1 MERARA
7 RRLREVLIMAGLA
20 LVALIGMRIAGVIAP
35 VPIALLVAVVLVSS
49 AGSSIAQDW
58 GPARRVLSLSMRVGV
73 QVVATTLVIYTTG
86 WGPVLSVGY
95 VFCAAQCVANDGS
108 PAVFPATVWS
118 LVCLTIA
125 QVGVALGWI
134 PSVISRG
141 DAAGIAALMA
151 AGLVFVMRILWVSA
165 SERETATAGLAH
177 SEERFRR
184 LLVNAADAVVVLD
197 KDSTIVFATEA
208 IHALTGYTVDEL
220 VGRRD
225 AGVIVELADLERLRA
240 EHRSVLLEAP
250 GTTMKADMRVR
261 HRAGGLRWC
270 QISVTNR
277 LDDPV
282 IEGIVV
288 NVHDITERREAEAS
302 VAVAEARFRSLV
314 QNAADGIV
322 ILSSDARCAYTSPS
336 YERMTGHTA
345 AELLGRRMRDF
356 GHPDDLAAVSEAW
369 VRMLEHPD
377 ETTRV
382 EARVKHADGRWHWQA
397 MSISNRL
404 DDPSIAGMIVN
415 IRDVT
420 ERKAL
425 ADLLA
430 EESRI
435 LEMIAWGEPL
445 EGILD
450 RAASI
455 TSQYTGARFCLIRL
469 FDGDTLRL
477 AAAPGFPPEVFEQ
490 VAEVGLD
497 ANVPSG
503 RAAIEREE
511 VYIDEVGIDSTS
523 ASIAELAAT
532 LGVVAS
538 WSMPIDLPNRN
549 AVAGTLTLL
558 FESGAV
564 DRDVHRP
571 LVERVISVAAVAI
584 EQAQAREELE
594 HRAFHDELTGLPN
607 RALLNDRLTHAL
619 QRSPRRD
626 AAVAVVFFD
635 LDRFKLVNDSLGHD
649 AGDRL
654 LVQVAKR
661 LRTKLRASDTVG
673 RLGGDEFV
681 VLVDD
686 IHAESDAHAAV
697 QRVVGI
703 LEQPFEVDGET
714 IFVSASVGVALA
726 RDVAHAADV
735 LREADDAMYRAKQ
748 RGRGSVEYQSTN
760 GTANV
765 VNPLARITA
774 LHRALE
780 RDELIVHYQPIVDIA
795 SRQPISAEALVR
807 WNHPELGLLLPGEF
821 IPLAEDTGLI
831 VPLGWRVLELVLHR
845 LAHRPDLSVSVNVS
859 ARQLSEADFVPR
871 LTAMIATIP
880 HGALTLEITESLLI
894 DEPDRIAATL
904 SALADLGVR
913 LSLDDFGT
921 GYSSLAY
928 LSALPIHQLKIDRS
942 FVAGL
947 GERPECETLVSG
959 IIHLGHGL
967 GLEVIAEGVETA
979 PQAKRL
985 LELGCRLAQGYYF
998 GRPQQ
1003 WSRKNATSER
1013 TASERTASERT
1024 AITRPR
1030 LQLVEPRTA

>member
-1 MERARA
+1 MERARVA
-7 RRLREVLIMAGLA
+7 RLREVIVMTSLALAA
-20 LVALIGMRIAGVIAP
+20 LVALRVAGVIAP
-35 VPIALLVAVVLVSS
+35 VPIPLLVGVVVGAITL
-49 AGSSIAQDW
+49 ASIAQDW
-58 GPARRVLSLSMRVGV
+58 GPARRTLSLGGTVGV
-73 QVVATTLVIYTTG
+73 QVVATTAVIYTTG

-95 VFCAAQCVANDGS
+95 VFCAAQCVAIDGS

-118 LVCLTIA
+118 LVCLALA
-125 QVGVALGWI
+125 QVGVALGWV

-165 SERETATAGLAH
+165 SEREVAAAALAR
-177 SEERFRR
+177 SEDRLRR

-197 KDSTIVFATEA
+197 RAGTIVFATEA
-208 IHALTGYTVDEL
+208 IQTLTGYSVDEL

-225 AGVIVELADLERLRA
+225 ASAIVELEDLARM
-240 EHRSVLLEAP
+240 RSQHDGALLEVP
-250 GTTMKADMRVR
+250 GTTMRSDMRVR
-261 HRAGGLRWC
+261 HRDGGLRWC

-302 VAVAEARFRSLV
+302 VAAAEARFRSLV

-322 ILSSDARCAYTSPS
+322 ILGADGRCTYVSPS
-336 YERMTGHTA
+336 YERMTGHSSGQ
-345 AELLGRRMRDF
+345 LVGQLMRDF
-356 GHPDDLAAVSEAW
+356 GHPDDLPAVSAAW
-369 VRMLEHPD
+369 TRMLEDTD
-377 ETTRV
+377 ESNRV

-397 MSISNRL
+397 MSFSNRL
-404 DDPSIAGMIVN
+404 ADPSIAGMIVN

-425 ADLLA
+425 DHLLA
-430 EESRI
+430 EESRV

-445 EGILD
+445 EGVLD

-455 TSQYTGARFCLIRL
+455 TADHTGARFCLVRL

-477 AAAPGFPPEVFEQ
+477 AAAPGFPAEAFEQ
-490 VAEVGLD
+490 VAFVPLD
-497 ANVPSG
+497 GTVPSA
-503 RAAIEREE
+503 RAAMAREE
-511 VYIDEVGIDSTS
+511 IFVADLVSDPGS
-523 ASIAELAAT
+523 ATIAGLAAS
-532 LGVVAS
+532 LGLVSS
-538 WSMPIDLPNRN
+538 WSVPIELPNRN

-558 FESGAV
+558 FESA
-564 DRDVHRP
+564 DVRRHQHRA
-571 LVERVISVAAVAI
+571 LVERVVSLAAVAI
-584 EQAQAREELE
+584 EQAQARQELE

-661 LRTKLRASDTVG
+661 LRSRLRASDTVG

-697 QRVVGI
+697 QRVVDI

-726 RDVAHAADV
+726 RDVVHAADV

-760 GTANV
+760 GTTNV

-795 SRQPISAEALVR
+795 SHQPISAEALVR
-807 WNHPELGLLLPGEF
+807 WNHPELGLVLPGEF

-831 VPLGWRVLELVLHR
+831 VPIGWRVLEHVFRRLRHR
-845 LAHRPDLSVSVNVS
+845 SDLNVSVNIS

-871 LTAMIATIP
+871 LTEMIASVP
-880 HGALTLEITESLLI
+880 HNVLTLEITESLLI

-904 SALADLGVR
+904 TALADLGVR

-921 GYSSLAY
+921 GYSSLSY
-928 LSALPIHQLKIDRS
+928 LSTLPIHQLKIDRS

-959 IIHLGHGL
+959 IIHLGQGL

-979 PQAKRL
+979 QQAQRL
-985 LELGCRLAQGYYF
+985 LELGCHLAQGFYF

-1003 WSRKNATSER
+1003 WSRKNLLAQTAPARPVLRLVDSES
-1013 TASERTASERT
+1013 AESA
-1024 AITRPR
+1024 
-1030 LQLVEPRTA
+1030 

>member
-1 MERARA
+1 MT
-7 RRLREVLIMAGLA
+7 VLA
-20 LVALIGMRIAGVIAP
+20 LAALVGLRVTGVIAP
-35 VPIALLVAVVLVSS
+35 VPIALLVGVGLGAMSLV
-49 AGSSIAQDW
+49 AIVQYWA
-58 GPARRVLSLSMRVGV
+58 PARDALSLGARVGA
-73 QVVATTLVIYTTG
+73 QVVATTAVIYTTG

-95 VFCAAQCVANDGS
+95 VFCAAQSVAIDGS
-108 PAVFPATVWS
+108 SAVFPATVWS
-118 LVCLTIA
+118 IVCLALA
-125 QVGVALGWI
+125 QAGVELGWV

-141 DAAGIAALMA
+141 DSAGITALMA
-151 AGLVFVMRILWVSA
+151 VGLAFVMRILWVSA
-165 SERETATAGLAH
+165 SERETATAALSH
-177 SEERFRR
+177 SEDRLRR

-197 KDSTIVFATEA
+197 RAGTIVFATEA
-208 IHALTGYTVDEL
+208 IEKLTGYPLDEL

-225 AGVIVELADLERLRA
+225 AGAIVDLDDLARVRA
-240 EHRSVLLEAP
+240 EQGVDLNDAPEAP
-250 GTTMKADMRVR
+250 FRADIRVR
-261 HRAGGLRWC
+261 HRDGAVRWC
-270 QISVTNR
+270 RISVTNR

-282 IEGIVV
+282 IGGIVV

-302 VAVAEARFRSLV
+302 VANAEARFRSLV
-314 QNAADGIV
+314 QHAADGIV
-322 ILSSDARCAYTSPS
+322 VLAADACCTYVSPS
-336 YERMTGHTA
+336 YERMTGHTSSA
-345 AELLGRRMRDF
+345 LVGTYLREN
-356 GHPDDLAAVSEAW
+356 GHPDDLPAVSAAW
-369 VRMLEHPD
+369 TRMLEHPD

-382 EARVKHADGRWHWQA
+382 EARVRHADGHWQWQA

-420 ERKAL
+420 HRKAL
-425 ADLLA
+425 DELLA

-435 LEMIAWGEPL
+435 LEMIAWGEAL
-445 EGILD
+445 EGVLD

-455 TSQYTGARFCLIRL
+455 TAEYTGARYCLIRL
-469 FDGDTLRL
+469 FEGDTLRL
-477 AAAPGFPPEVFEQ
+477 AAAPGFPPEAFAQ
-490 VAEVGLD
+490 VAVVPLD
-497 ANVPSG
+497 GSIPSG
-503 RAAIEREE
+503 RAAAAREE
-511 VYIDEVGIDSTS
+511 VFIADHLDDAMS
-523 ASIAELAAT
+523 APVAELARS
-532 LGVVAS
+532 LGVQAT
-538 WSMPIDLPNRN
+538 WSVPIELPNRN
-549 AVAGTLTLL
+549 AVAGTLSLL
-558 FESGAV
+558 FEKADV
-564 DRDVHRP
+564 DRDRHRA
-571 LVERVISVAAVAI
+571 LIERVVSLAAVAI
-584 EQAQAREELE
+584 EQAQARQELE

-619 QRSPRRD
+619 QRSARRD
-626 AAVAVVFFD
+626 SAVAVVFFD

-661 LRTKLRASDTVG
+661 LHAKLRASDTVG

-686 IHAESDAHAAV
+686 VHAESDAHEAV
-697 QRVVGI
+697 QRVVDI

-760 GTANV
+760 GTNNV

-780 RDELIVHYQPIVDIA
+780 RNELMVHYQPIVDIA
-795 SRQPISAEALVR
+795 SRQPVSAEALVR
-807 WNHPELGLLLPGEF
+807 WNHPELGLVLPGEF

-831 VPLGWRVLELVLHR
+831 VPLGWQVLEQVLHR
-845 LAHRPDLSVSVNVS
+845 LRHRPDMSVSVNVS

-871 LTAMIATIP
+871 LTEMIASVP
-880 HGALTLEITESLLI
+880 RDVLTLEITESLLI
-894 DEPDRIAATL
+894 DDPERVAGTL
-904 SALADLGVR
+904 TALADLGVR

-921 GYSSLAY
+921 GFSSLSY

-947 GERPECETLVSG
+947 GERPECETLVTG

-979 PQAKRL
+979 RQAQRL
-985 LELGCRLAQGYYF
+985 LGLGCRLAQGYYF

-1003 WSRKNATSER
+1003 WNRKNLTEVRPSARPVLRLIGSE
-1013 TASERTASERT
+1013 TA
-1024 AITRPR
+1024 
-1030 LQLVEPRTA
+1030 

>member
-1 MERARA
+1 MERARVA
-7 RRLREVLIMAGLA
+7 QFREILLMAGLA
-20 LVALIGMRIAGVIAP
+20 LVALIAMRQVGVIAQ
-35 VPIALLVAVVLVSS
+35 VPIALLVGVVLFAIV
-49 AGSSIAQDW
+49 GSNIARNW
-58 GPARRVLSLSMRVGV
+58 EPARRRLSFSMRVGL
-73 QVVATTLVIYTTG
+73 QVVATTTVIYTTG

-108 PAVFPATVWS
+108 PAVYPATVWS
-118 LVCLTIA
+118 LACLTLA
-125 QVGVALGWI
+125 QIGVALGWI

-141 DAAGIAALMA
+141 DAAGISALMA

-165 SERETATAGLAH
+165 SERENATAGLAR
-177 SEERFRR
+177 SEDRFRR

-197 KDSTIVFATEA
+197 KAGTIVFATEA
-208 IHALTGYTVDEL
+208 IHALTGYSVEEL

-240 EHRSVLLEAP
+240 EHQGVLLEAP

-261 HRAGGLRWC
+261 HRGGGLRWC

-302 VAVAEARFRSLV
+302 VAAAEARFRSLV
-314 QNAADGIV
+314 QNAADGIM
-322 ILSSDARCAYTSPS
+322 ILSNDARCTYASPS
-336 YERMTGHTA
+336 YERMTGHSS
-345 AELLGRRMRDF
+345 AELLGRFMRDF
-356 GHPDDLAAVSEAW
+356 GHPDDLPAVSEAW

-377 ETTRV
+377 ETARV
-382 EARVKHADGRWHWQA
+382 EARVRHGDGRWQWQA

-425 ADLLA
+425 DDLLA

-435 LEMIAWGEPL
+435 LEMIAWGEPI
-445 EGILD
+445 EGVLD

-455 TSQYTGARFCLIRL
+455 AAEHTGARYCLIRL

-477 AAAPGFPPEVFEQ
+477 AAAPGLPAAAFEA
-490 VAEVGLD
+490 VAVIPLD
-497 ANVPSG
+497 ATVPSAQ
-503 RAAIEREE
+503 AAMGREE
-511 VYIDEVGIDSTS
+511 VFVSEHAADPAS
-523 ASIAELAAT
+523 ASIVGLASS
-532 LGVVAS
+532 LGVVTS
-538 WSMPIDLPNRN
+538 WSLPIDLPNRN

-558 FESGAV
+558 FDSATI
-564 DRDVHRP
+564 DRDAQRP
-571 LVERVISVAAVAI
+571 LVERMISLAAVAI

-635 LDRFKLVNDSLGHD
+635 LDRFKLVNDTLGHD

-661 LRTKLRASDTVG
+661 LRAKLRASDTVG

-686 IHAESDAHAAV
+686 VHAESDAHAAV
-697 QRVVGI
+697 QRVVDI

-831 VPLGWRVLELVLHR
+831 VPLGWRVLELVQHR

-859 ARQLSEADFVPR
+859 ARQLSEPDFVPR
-871 LTAMIATIP
+871 LTEMIATIP
-880 HGALTLEITESLLI
+880 RGALTLEITESLLI
-894 DEPDRIAATL
+894 DEPERIAATL
-904 SALADLGVR
+904 GALADLGVR

-921 GYSSLAY
+921 GYSSLSY
-928 LSALPIHQLKIDRS
+928 LSSLPIHQLKIDRS

-947 GERPECETLVSG
+947 GERPEFETLVSG

-979 PQAKRL
+979 QQATRL
-985 LELGCRLAQGYYF
+985 LELGCRLAQGYLF

-1003 WSRKNATSER
+1003 WTRKNIIEEQPVSK
-1013 TASERTASERT
+1013 
-1024 AITRPR
+1024 RPR
-1030 LQLVEPRTA
+1030 LQLVEPRPA